1 MSDTP
6 KAEVL
11 EKAKVTPLIYE
22 HSFET
27 HVGDESVIDSAFV
40 KRCLEI
46 LFYYPFKTGEKIDT
60 SKDTLTKMY
69 ENLQKLATAFTSK
82 DGLVKVGFS
91 GVQEFLLCFDMACL
105 D

>member
-1 MSDTP
+1 M
-6 KAEVL
+6 L

-69 ENLQKLATAFTSK
+69 EHLQKLATAFTSK

-91 GVQEFLLCFDMACL
+91 GV
-105 D
+105 